1 MAELIS
7 GKWSEKPN
15 VSVSSEGEF
24 IRVESHFRNTISPHE
39 ASPDRYHLYVSY
51 ACPWA
56 HRTLIVLNLKKLEN
70 VISFSVTN
78 AIMGA
83 RGWTLGS
90 GHELEYLA
98 NVYRGAD
105 QHYTGKITVPVL
117 WDNRKETIVNNESSD
132 IIRILNSSFN
142 SFTDSEID
150 LYPEFLRK
158 EIDEM
163 NSKVYDKIN
172 NGVYKAGFASSQIA
186 YDHAFKDLFD
196 ALNEIENLLGNQ
208 PFLVGKKITEA
219 DIRLFTTLIR
229 FDIVYYVHFKCN
241 WRLIRDYPHLS
252 NYLRSLYQIPEFQKT
267 CFFDQIKEH
276 YYKSHDWLNPNGIIP
291 QGPEMELNTPH
302 NRGKSEFHLTPI
314 KKTIH

>member
-229 FDIVYYVHFKCN
+229 FDIVYYVHF
-241 WRLIRDYPHLS
+241 
-252 NYLRSLYQIPEFQKT
+252 F
-267 CFFDQIKEH
+267 
-276 YYKSHDWLNPNGIIP
+276 
-291 QGPEMELNTPH
+291 
-302 NRGKSEFHLTPI
+302 
-314 KKTIH
+314 